1 MKFKT
6 TLILFAIFVVLLALV
21 YFLEFRSKSRED
33 TGDKLVDLSSEDVEK
48 IVLKEG
54 EEIIQFE
61 RAGEDWLITEP
72 LEAKGDKYEINRLA
86 DDFSDLRIERVVE
99 EEPSDLEKYG
109 IPQKE
114 VSLFTK
120 DQQQPL
126 TILIGM
132 ENPLDKTFFAK
143 RTDELKVV
151 LIPSLF
157 KSLLEKNVFDFRQ
170 KDIFKFETDQVQYI
184 DLKSKDIQ
192 WEAEKK
198 DEEWFLQKP
207 VHALAK
213 KSDITDVL
221 YSLSNLKAKEFVSE
235 DKKDEEIKK
244 FGLDNP
250 LFKVSVTLP
259 LENQQVTFSVQK
271 KEDTVYATSSL
282 SSKIIQVEDSVLS
295 DLGKT
300 VEEFREKKVS
310 EFYTWE
316 VGKLQIRKADLIFI
330 LEKDEEDN
338 WHFED
343 NQEEADK
350 EKIQSFLRKIE
361 GLEAQE
367 FIDPPIDFQDYDL
380 ETPQAE
386 VKIWV
391 GGEDDATKE
400 IFILIGSEDEET
412 KTVYVKNKRFE
423 YLFKVDSDFLEE
435 FPQKKDDWKP
445 PEQEEKEEKNEIQ
458 TERIPLTL

>member
-6 TLILFAIFVVLLALV
+6 TLILFIIFVVLLALV
-21 YFLEFRSKSRED
+21 YFLEFQSKSQED
-33 TGDKLVDLSSEDVEK
+33 TGDILVDLSSEDVEK
-48 IVLKEG
+48 IVLKKG

-61 RAGEDWLITEP
+61 RAEEDWLITEP

-86 DDFSDLRIERVVE
+86 DDFSNLRIERVVE
-99 EEPSDLEKYG
+99 EVPTDLEKYG
-109 IPQKE
+109 IPQTD

-120 DQQQPL
+120 GQEQPIK
-126 TILIGM
+126 ILIGM

-143 RTDELKVV
+143 REDEQRVV
-151 LIPSLF
+151 LIPSLL

-170 KDIFKFETDQVQYI
+170 KDIFKFETDQAKHI
-184 DLKSKDIQ
+184 ELKSKEIQ
-192 WEAEKK
+192 WEAEKE

-213 KSDITDVL
+213 KSNITDIL

-235 DKKDEEIKK
+235 DKKDEEIKN

-250 LFKVSVTLP
+250 RFEVFVTLP
-259 LENQQVTFSVQK
+259 LENQQVIFSVQK
-271 KEDTVYATSSL
+271 KDDTVYATSSL
-282 SSKIIQVEDSVLS
+282 SSKIIRVEDSILS
-295 DLGKT
+295 DLEKK
-300 VEEFREKKVS
+300 VEELREKKVS

-316 VGKLQIRKADLIFI
+316 VEKLQIRKGYLSLS

-338 WHFED
+338 WHFD
-343 NQEEADK
+343 GGQEEADK

-361 GLEAQE
+361 GLEAEE
-367 FIDPPIDFQDYDL
+367 FVDPPFNLQDFGL
-380 ETPQAE
+380 EAPQAE

-391 GGEDDATKE
+391 GGEDDKPKE
-400 IFILIGSEDEET
+400 IFILIGSEDEDAKE
-412 KTVYVKNKRFE
+412 VYVKNRRFE
-423 YLFKVDSDFLEE
+423 YLFKVDSGFLEE

-445 PEQEEKEEKNEIQ
+445 QKQEEKEEKNGI
-458 TERIPLTL
+458 

>member
-6 TLILFAIFVVLLALV
+6 TLILFTIFAVLLALV
-21 YFLEFRSKSRED
+21 YFLEFQSKSQED
-33 TGDKLVDLSSEDVEK
+33 TGDKLVNLSSEDVEK
-48 IVLKEG
+48 IVLKKE

-61 RAGEDWLITEP
+61 RAEQDWLITGP

-99 EEPSDLEKYG
+99 EEPTDLDRYG
-109 IPQKE
+109 IPQKN
-114 VSLFTK
+114 VSLFAK
-120 DQQQPL
+120 DREQPI

-143 RTDELKVV
+143 RGDEQRVV
-151 LIPSLF
+151 LIPSLL

-170 KDIFKFETDQVQYI
+170 KDIFKFETDQAEHI
-184 DLKSKDIQ
+184 ELKSKEIQ
-192 WEAEKK
+192 WEAERE

-213 KSDITDVL
+213 KTNITDVL

-235 DKKDEEIKK
+235 EKKDEEIKN

-250 LFKVSVTLP
+250 RFEVSVTLP

-271 KEDTVYATSSL
+271 KDDTVYATSSL
-282 SSKIIQVEDSVLS
+282 SPKIIRVEDSILS
-295 DLGKT
+295 DLGKN
-300 VEEFREKKVS
+300 VEELRDKKVS

-316 VGKLQIRKADLIFI
+316 VEKLQIRKGDLSLN

-338 WHFED
+338 WHFD
-343 NQEEADK
+343 KGQEEADK
-350 EKIQSFLRKIE
+350 GKIQSFLRKIE
-361 GLEAQE
+361 GLEADE
-367 FIDPPIDFQDYDL
+367 FIDPPFNLQDFGL
-380 ETPQAE
+380 EAPQAE

-391 GGEDDATKE
+391 DVQDDKITE
-400 IFILIGSEDEET
+400 IFILIGSEDEEA
-412 KTVYVKNKRFE
+412 KKVYVKNKRFE
-423 YLFKVDSDFLEE
+423 YLFKVDSEFLEE
-435 FPQKKDDWKP
+435 FPQKKDDWKAQ
-445 PEQEEKEEKNEIQ
+445 EQEEKNDI
-458 TERIPLTL
+458 